1 MSLRIDAHHHF
12 WHLAARVGHWP
23 PASLGAIYRDF
34 GPADFEPLLERCGI
48 GGTVLVQS
56 LPDSDDTSFLLELA
70 ERHSFIRGVVGWV
83 DLKAPDAPQ
92 QIDALARHPKLKA
105 LRPMLQDLPDDNWID
120 DPVLRPAITAMLA
133 NDLAFDAL
141 VVPRQLPG
149 LVAFAKRYP
158 GLRIVIDHAAKPL
171 IATGQLE
178 PWRTDMADLARLEN
192 VHCKLSGLWTEAP
205 PDIGVAAFE
214 PYVETLFRLFGPR
227 RLLWGSDWPVQ
238 RLATHF
244 GDYAGWLAACD
255 DYCDRYA
262 SDEDKGAVF
271 GGNAYRFYRLEE

>member
-23 PASLGAIYRDF
+23 PARLEAIYRDF
-34 GPADFEPLLERCGI
+34 GPADFEPLLEQCGI
-48 GGTVLVQS
+48 DGTVLVQS
-56 LPDSDDTSFLLELA
+56 LPDSKDTGFLLELA
-70 ERHSFIRGVVGWV
+70 TGHSFIRGAVGWA

-92 QIDALARHPKLKA
+92 TIDALACHPKLKA
-105 LRPMLQDLPDDNWID
+105 LRPMLQDLADDNWID
-120 DPVLRPAITAMLA
+120 DPALRPAITAMLA

-149 LVAFAKRYP
+149 LVAFARRYP

-171 IATGQLE
+171 IAIRQLE
-178 PWRTDMADLARLEN
+178 PWRSAMDDLAKLEN

-205 PDIGVAAFE
+205 PHTDAAAFD
-214 PYVETLFRLFGPR
+214 PYVETLFRLFGTR
-227 RLLWGSDWPVQ
+227 RLLWGSDWPVL
-238 RLATHF
+238 RLASGF
-244 GDYAGWLAACD
+244 GDYAGWLAACET
-255 DYCDRYA
+255 YCERFA
-262 SDEDKGAVF
+262 RGEDKDAVF